1 MTFMFFSPL
10 DIFSRFLNGLDFDH
24 HKVKAL
30 TNLYIYIT
38 AEKRGKS
45 LMKSN
50 LSTFKHGLIFP
61 IVFHIIFYLVIML
74 DQ

>member
-1 MTFMFFSPL
+1 
-10 DIFSRFLNGLDFDH
+10 
-24 HKVKAL
+24 
-30 TNLYIYIT
+30 
-38 AEKRGKS
+38 
-45 LMKSN
+45 MKSN